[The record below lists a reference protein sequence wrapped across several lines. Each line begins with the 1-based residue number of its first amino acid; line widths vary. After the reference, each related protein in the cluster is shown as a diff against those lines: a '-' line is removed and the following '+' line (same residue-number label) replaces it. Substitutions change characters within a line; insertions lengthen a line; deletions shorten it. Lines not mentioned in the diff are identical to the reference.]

1 MTEQEHKICP
11 VCGKDACIDTCAGD
25 TCSQECART
34 HVIVEVGRE
43 LLVLLRAMA
52 TPVYYIDKLPLI
64 SQEDAARIVASG
76 AGTSPPVP
84 PFARTPLPPEPP
96 WGDGPKPGRIGVE
109 CPDEYVELGDEAA
122 VDGPEGPNA
131 YVDYLEQRVADMRTE
146 RRHLVEWMVAIILT
160 AGGRLNIPMSNIARV
175 SSYILIRSDV
185 LFDGSVTFTT
195 FLQKQEAPNVP
206 S

>member
-1 MTEQEHKICP
+1 MVRLSDH
-11 VCGKDACIDTCAGD
+11 
-25 TCSQECART
+25 
-34 HVIVEVGRE
+34 
-43 LLVLLRAMA
+43 
-52 TPVYYIDKLPLI
+52 Y
-64 SQEDAARIVASG
+64 
-76 AGTSPPVP
+76 
-84 PFARTPLPPEPP
+84 
-96 WGDGPKPGRIGVE
+96 
-109 CPDEYVELGDEAA
+109 

>member
-1 MTEQEHKICP
+1 MVRLSDH
-11 VCGKDACIDTCAGD
+11 
-25 TCSQECART
+25 
-34 HVIVEVGRE
+34 
-43 LLVLLRAMA
+43 
-52 TPVYYIDKLPLI
+52 
-64 SQEDAARIVASG
+64 
-76 AGTSPPVP
+76 
-84 PFARTPLPPEPP
+84 
-96 WGDGPKPGRIGVE
+96 
-109 CPDEYVELGDEAA
+109 YVDR
-122 VDGPEGPNA
+122 PEGPNA